1 MSMTSPRLSFIVEH
15 YDTLAQMVKK
25 YQLFYYPEDASIEMY
40 DIKNQR
46 IFLKRIINP
55 EVKTTSLYLGSE
67 ISIYSRQYKII
78 AFADEFTKKSFEN
91 VRTSVFALILPSA
104 YMLIGKIIDIIQR
117 NGFLI
122 NKLKMN
128 KLSSKESFNFLKIHN
143 SNSNEITPEFL
154 GSDFIVGMEL
164 IKSNALVEIEKLAR
178 EEINT
183 LTKENTPIMIYSND
197 YGLAQQE
204 INYYFSIK
212 HQPQLSNCSLLV
224 IKPHIIESGN
234 AGKLIDIVLNE
245 GFEISSMTMIYLDK
259 ETAENFF
266 DVYKGFL
273 PEYSAIINHLIS
285 GPIIALEL
293 REDDVVHKLRA
304 LVGPHDPV
312 IAKALRPHT
321 FRALFGIDRVRNV
334 CHCTDLPED
343 GVLECQYFFELV

>member
-40 DIKNQR
+40 DIKNLR
-46 IFLKRIINP
+46 IFLKRIVNP
-55 EVKTTSLYLGSE
+55 EVKTSSLYIGSE

-78 AFADEFTKKSFEN
+78 AFADEYTKKTLEN

-104 YMLIGKIIDIIQR
+104 YMIIGKIIDIIQT
-117 NGFLI
+117 NGFII

-128 KLSSKESFNFLKIHN
+128 KLSNKEASNYLKIHN
-143 SNSNEITPEFL
+143 SNEISPEFL
-154 GSDFIVGMEL
+154 SSDFVVGMEL
-164 IKSNALVEIEKLAR
+164 VKSNAVAEIDKLVKN
-178 EEINT
+178 EINN
-183 LTKENTPIMIYSND
+183 LTKENNPIIIYSND
-197 YGLAQQE
+197 LNIAQQE
-204 INYYFSIK
+204 INYYFNIK

-234 AGKLIDIVLNE
+234 AGKLIDIILNE

-266 DVYKGFL
+266 DVYKEFL

-285 GPIIALEL
+285 GPIIAFEL

>member
-40 DIKNQR
+40 DIKNLR
-46 IFLKRIINP
+46 IFLKRIVNP
-55 EVKTTSLYLGSE
+55 EVKTSSLYIGSE

-78 AFADEFTKKSFEN
+78 AFADEYTKKTLEN

-104 YMLIGKIIDIIQR
+104 YMIIGKIIDIIQT
-117 NGFLI
+117 NGFII

-128 KLSSKESFNFLKIHN
+128 KLSNKEASNYLKIHN
-143 SNSNEITPEFL
+143 SNEISPEFL
-154 GSDFIVGMEL
+154 SSDFVVGMEL
-164 IKSNALVEIEKLAR
+164 VKSNAVAEIDKLVKN
-178 EEINT
+178 EINN
-183 LTKENTPIMIYSND
+183 LTKENNPIIIYSND
-197 YGLAQQE
+197 LNIAQQE
-204 INYYFSIK
+204 INYYFNIK

-234 AGKLIDIVLNE
+234 AGKLIDIILNE

-266 DVYKGFL
+266 DVYKEFL

>member
-1 MSMTSPRLSFIVEH
+1 MSMLSARLSFIVEH

-25 YQLFYYPEDASIEMY
+25 YQLFFYPEDASIEMY

-55 EVKTTSLYLGSE
+55 EVKTTSLYIGSE

-204 INYYFSIK
+204 INYYFSIATYNRIRK
-212 HQPQLSNCSLLV
+212 CRKINRYS
-224 IKPHIIESGN
+224 IK
-234 AGKLIDIVLNE
+234 
-245 GFEISSMTMIYLDK
+245 
-259 ETAENFF
+259 
-266 DVYKGFL
+266 
-273 PEYSAIINHLIS
+273 
-285 GPIIALEL
+285 
-293 REDDVVHKLRA
+293 
-304 LVGPHDPV
+304 
-312 IAKALRPHT
+312 
-321 FRALFGIDRVRNV
+321 
-334 CHCTDLPED
+334 
-343 GVLECQYFFELV
+343 

>member
-25 YQLFYYPEDASIEMY
+25 YQLFYYPEDGSIEMY
-40 DIKNQR
+40 DIKNLR
-46 IFLKRIINP
+46 IFLKRIVNT
-55 EVKTTSLYLGSE
+55 EVKTSSLYIGSE

-78 AFADEFTKKSFEN
+78 AFADEFTKKSLEN
-91 VRTSVFALILPSA
+91 IRTSVFAMILPSA
-104 YMLIGKIIDIIQR
+104 YMA
-117 NGFLI
+117 NGFII

-128 KLSSKESFNFLKIHN
+128 KLSNKEASNFIKIHN
-143 SNSNEITPEFL
+143 STSDGLTPEFL
-154 GSDFIVGMEL
+154 SSDFVVGMEL
-164 IKSNALVEIEKLAR
+164 VKSNVIAEIEKLAKS
-178 EEINT
+178 EINT
-183 LTKENTPIMIYSND
+183 LSKDNALLMIYSND
-197 YGLAQQE
+197 LNLARQE

-321 FRALFGIDRVRNV
+321 FRALFGTDRVRNV

>member
-25 YQLFYYPEDASIEMY
+25 YQLFYYPEDGSIEMY
-40 DIKNQR
+40 DIKNLR
-46 IFLKRIINP
+46 IFLKRIINT
-55 EVKTTSLYLGSE
+55 EVKTSSLYIGSE

-78 AFADEFTKKSFEN
+78 AFADEFTKKSLEN
-91 VRTSVFALILPSA
+91 IRTSVFAMILPSA
-104 YMLIGKIIDIIQR
+104 YMEIGKIIDIIQT
-117 NGFLI
+117 NGFII

-128 KLSSKESFNFLKIHN
+128 KLSNKEASNFIKIHN
-143 SNSNEITPEFL
+143 STSNELSPEFL
-154 GSDFIVGMEL
+154 SSDFVVGMEL
-164 IKSNALVEIEKLAR
+164 VKSNVIAEIEKLVQN
-178 EEINT
+178 EINQ
-183 LTKENTPIMIYSND
+183 LSKDNALLMIYSKDLNS
-197 YGLAQQE
+197 AKQE
-204 INYYFSIK
+204 ISYYFSIK

-234 AGKLIDIVLNE
+234 
-245 GFEISSMTMIYLDK
+245 
-259 ETAENFF
+259 

-321 FRALFGIDRVRNV
+321 FRALFGTDRVRNV

>member
-1 MSMTSPRLSFIVEH
+1 MSSPRLSFIVEH
-15 YDTLAQMVKK
+15 YDTLAQMIKK

-40 DIKNQR
+40 HIKNLR
-46 IFLKRIINP
+46 IFLKRIVNP
-55 EVKTTSLYLGSE
+55 EIKSSVLYLGSE
-67 ISIYSRQYKII
+67 LTIYSRQYKII
-78 AFADEFTKKSFEN
+78 AYADEFTKKALEEIRVS
-91 VRTSVFALILPSA
+91 TFAMILPPA
-104 YMLIGKIIDIIQR
+104 YMSIGKIIDIIQNR
-117 NGFLI
+117 GFTI
-122 NKLKMN
+122 SKLKMN
-128 KLSSKESFNFLKIHN
+128 KLSTKEVLNYLKIHN
-143 SNSNEITPEFL
+143 TGEVSAELL
-154 GSDFIVGMEL
+154 GSDFVVGMEL
-164 IKSNALVEIEKLAR
+164 VKANSVAEFKKILTEVNQSIKEGPAMICSLD
-178 EEINT
+178 
-183 LTKENTPIMIYSND
+183 ENMAY
-197 YGLAQQE
+197 QE
-204 INYYFSIK
+204 IKYYFSLK

-224 IKPHIIESGN
+224 IKPHIIEEGK
-234 AGKLIDIVLNE
+234 AGKMIDIILNE

-273 PEYSAIINHLIS
+273 PEYSAIVNHLIS

-293 REDDVVHKLRA
+293 RQDDVVQKVRA

>member
-40 DIKNQR
+40 DIKNLR
-46 IFLKRIINP
+46 IFLKRIVNP
-55 EVKTTSLYLGSE
+55 EVKTSSLYIGSE

-78 AFADEFTKKSFEN
+78 AFADEYTKKTLEN

-104 YMLIGKIIDIIQR
+104 YMIIGKIIDIIQT
-117 NGFLI
+117 NGFII

-128 KLSSKESFNFLKIHN
+128 KLSNKEASNYLKIHN
-143 SNSNEITPEFL
+143 SNEISPEFL
-154 GSDFIVGMEL
+154 SSDFVVGMEL
-164 IKSNALVEIEKLAR
+164 VKSNAVAEIDKLVKN
-178 EEINT
+178 EINN
-183 LTKENTPIMIYSND
+183 LTKENNPIIIYSND
-197 YGLAQQE
+197 LNIAQQE
-204 INYYFSIK
+204 INYYFNIK

-234 AGKLIDIVLNE
+234 AGKLIDIILNE

-266 DVYKGFL
+266 DVYKEFL

-312 IAKALRPHT
+312 IA
-321 FRALFGIDRVRNV
+321 N
-334 CHCTDLPED
+334 
-343 GVLECQYFFELV
+343 FELV

>member
-40 DIKNQR
+40 DIKNLR
-46 IFLKRIINP
+46 IFLKRIVNP
-55 EVKTTSLYLGSE
+55 EVKTSSLYIGSE

-78 AFADEFTKKSFEN
+78 AFADEYTKKTLEN

-104 YMLIGKIIDIIQR
+104 YMIIGKIIDIIQT
-117 NGFLI
+117 NGFII

-128 KLSSKESFNFLKIHN
+128 KLSNKEASNYLKIHN
-143 SNSNEITPEFL
+143 SNEISPEFL
-154 GSDFIVGMEL
+154 SGDFVVGMEL
-164 IKSNALVEIEKLAR
+164 VKSNAVAEIDKLVKN
-178 EEINT
+178 EINN
-183 LTKENTPIMIYSND
+183 LTKENNPIIIYSND
-197 YGLAQQE
+197 LNIAQQE
-204 INYYFSIK
+204 INYYFNIK

-234 AGKLIDIVLNE
+234 AGKLIDIILNE

-266 DVYKGFL
+266 DVYKEFL

>member
-1 MSMTSPRLSFIVEH
+1 MTSPRLSFIVEH
-15 YDTLAQMVKK
+15 YDTLPQMVKK

-40 DIKNQR
+40 DIKNLR
-46 IFLKRIINP
+46 IFLKRIVNP
-55 EVKTTSLYLGSE
+55 EVKTSSLYIGSE

-78 AFADEFTKKSFEN
+78 AFADEYTKKTLEN

-104 YMLIGKIIDIIQR
+104 YMIIGKIIDIIQT
-117 NGFLI
+117 NGFII

-128 KLSSKESFNFLKIHN
+128 KLSNKEASNYLKIHN
-143 SNSNEITPEFL
+143 SNEISPEFL
-154 GSDFIVGMEL
+154 SSDFVVGMEL
-164 IKSNALVEIEKLAR
+164 VKSNAVAEIDKLVKN
-178 EEINT
+178 EINN
-183 LTKENTPIMIYSND
+183 LTKENNPIIIYSND
-197 YGLAQQE
+197 LNIAQQE
-204 INYYFSIK
+204 INYYFNIK

-234 AGKLIDIVLNE
+234 AGKLIDIILNE

-266 DVYKGFL
+266 DVYKEFL

>member
-15 YDTLAQMVKK
+15 YDTMAQMVKK
-25 YQLFYYPEDASIEMY
+25 YKLFYYPEDASIEMF
-40 DIKNQR
+40 DIKNLR
-46 IFLKRIINP
+46 IFLKRIVNP
-55 EVKTTSLYLGSE
+55 EVKTSSLYIGSE
-67 ISIYSRQYKII
+67 ITIYSRQYKII
-78 AFADEFTKKSFEN
+78 SFADEFTKKSLEN
-91 VRTSVFALILPSA
+91 IRTSTFALILPSA
-104 YMLIGKIIDIIQR
+104 YMLIGKIIDTIQK
-117 NGFLI
+117 NGFII

-128 KLSSKESFNFLKIHN
+128 KLSNKEASNLLKIHTPN
-143 SNSNEITPEFL
+143 NTQITPDYL
-154 GSDFIVGMEL
+154 GSDFVVGMEL
-164 IKSNALVEIEKLAR
+164 VKSNVIAEIEKLAKS
-178 EEINT
+178 EINN
-183 LTKENTPIMIYSND
+183 LTKENAEIMIYSTDLNS
-197 YGLAQQE
+197 AQQE
-204 INYYFSIK
+204 INYYFSLK

-224 IKPHIIESGN
+224 IKPHIIESGH
-234 AGKLIDIVLNE
+234 AGQLIDIVLNE

-304 LVGPHDPV
+304 LVGPHDPI

>member
-1 MSMTSPRLSFIVEH
+1 
-15 YDTLAQMVKK
+15 
-25 YQLFYYPEDASIEMY
+25 
-40 DIKNQR
+40 
-46 IFLKRIINP
+46 
-55 EVKTTSLYLGSE
+55 
-67 ISIYSRQYKII
+67 
-78 AFADEFTKKSFEN
+78 
-91 VRTSVFALILPSA
+91 
-104 YMLIGKIIDIIQR
+104 MLIGKIIDIIQR

-164 IKSNALVEIEKLAR
+164 IKSNALVEIAKLAR

>member
-15 YDTLAQMVKK
+15 YDTLAQMIKK
-25 YQLFYYPEDASIEMY
+25 YQLFYYPEDSSIQMY
-40 DIKNQR
+40 DIKNLR
-46 IFLKRIINP
+46 IFLKRIVNP
-55 EVKTTSLYLGSE
+55 EIKSSTLYLGSE

-78 AFADEFTKKSFEN
+78 AYADEFTKKALEEMRAS
-91 VRTSVFALILPSA
+91 TFAMILPPA
-104 YMLIGKIIDIIQR
+104 YMSIGKIIDIVQS
-117 NGFLI
+117 NGFAI
-122 NKLKMN
+122 SKLKMN
-128 KLSSKESFNFLKIHN
+128 KLSTKEVLNYLKIHN
-143 SNSNEITPEFL
+143 TNDISPELL
-154 GSDFIVGMEL
+154 GSDFVVGMEL
-164 IKSNALVEIEKLAR
+164 VKANAVAELKKILNEIINKSIKEGPAMICSEDENMAL
-178 EEINT
+178 
-183 LTKENTPIMIYSND
+183 
-197 YGLAQQE
+197 QE
-204 INYYFSIK
+204 IKYYFSLK

-224 IKPHIIESGN
+224 IKPHIIEEGK
-234 AGKLIDIVLNE
+234 AGKLIDIILNE

-266 DVYKGFL
+266 DVYKDFL
-273 PEYSAIINHLIS
+273 PEYSAIVNHLIS

-293 REDDVVHKLRA
+293 RQDDVVQKVRA

>member
-15 YDTLAQMVKK
+15 YDTMAQIVKK
-25 YQLFYYPEDASIEMY
+25 YQLFYYLEDASIEMY
-40 DIKNQR
+40 DIKNHR
-46 IFLKRIINP
+46 IFLKRIVNP
-55 EVKTTSLYLGSE
+55 EVKTSSLYIGSE

-78 AFADEFTKKSFEN
+78 AFADEFTKKSLEN
-91 VRTSVFALILPSA
+91 IRTSVFALILPSA
-104 YMLIGKIIDIIQR
+104 YMLIGNIIDIIQK
-117 NGFLI
+117 NGFII

-128 KLSSKESFNFLKIHN
+128 KLSNKEASNLIKIHN
-143 SNSNEITPEFL
+143 VNNDQINPEL
-154 GSDFIVGMEL
+154 LSSDFVVGMEL
-164 IKSNALVEIEKLAR
+164 VKSNAVAEIEKLFQS
-178 EEINT
+178 EINK
-183 LTKENTPIMIYSND
+183 LNKENNCLMIYSND
-197 YGLAQQE
+197 LGVAQQE

-293 REDDVVHKLRA
+293 REEDVVHKLRA

-321 FRALFGIDRVRNV
+321 FRALFGVDRVRNV